1 MVEVKGG
8 HKMSGHSKWAN
19 IKRKKGKNDAVR
31 GKITTKISREITIA
45 VRMGGADPTGNM
57 RLKLALQKAKENN
70 IPKEN
75 INRAIQKGAG
85 TLEGQS
91 YEEIVYEGYGPG
103 GTAVMVECLS
113 DNANRTISQVRPSF
127 TKCGGNLGTEGSVG
141 YLFSKKGLILVL
153 QADED
158 ALMEAAIE
166 AGADD
171 VQPQDDGS
179 FEIYT
184 AWEELGAVRDGI
196 EAAGF
201 KIESAEVTMIPSTT
215 VDLDAENAPKLLRLI
230 DMLED
235 CDDVQN
241 VYHNG
246 EISDEVAAML

>member
-1 MVEVKGG
+1 MA
-8 HKMSGHSKWAN
+8 GHSKWAN
-19 IKRKKGKNDAVR
+19 IKHRKAAQDAQR
-31 GKITTKISREITIA
+31 GQIFTKLIRELVTAAKIGGGDVGANPRLRAA
-45 VRMGGADPTGNM
+45 VDKALSSNM
-57 RLKLALQKAKENN
+57 TRDT
-70 IPKEN
+70 
-75 INRAIQKGAG
+75 INRAIERGVG
-85 TLEGQS
+85 GGDDTNMETR
-91 YEEIVYEGYGPG
+91 VYEGYGPG

-141 YLFSKKGLILVL
+141 YLFSKKGLILVN

-158 ALMEAAIE
+158 ALMESAIE
-166 AGADD
+166 GGADD

-184 AWEELGAVRDGI
+184 AWEDLSSVRDAI

-215 VDLDAENAPKLLRLI
+215 VDLDAETAPKLLRLI

-246 EISDEVAAML
+246 EISDEVAAIL

>member
-1 MVEVKGG
+1 MA
-8 HKMSGHSKWAN
+8 GHSKWAN
-19 IKRKKGKNDAVR
+19 IKHRKAAQDAQR
-31 GKITTKISREITIA
+31 GKIFTKLIRELVTAAKIGGGDVSANPRLRAA
-45 VRMGGADPTGNM
+45 VDKALSSNM
-57 RLKLALQKAKENN
+57 TRDT
-70 IPKEN
+70 
-75 INRAIQKGAG
+75 INRAIERGVG
-85 TLEGQS
+85 GGDDTNMETR
-91 YEEIVYEGYGPG
+91 IYEGYGPG

-141 YLFSKKGLILVL
+141 YLFSKKGLILIS
-153 QADED
+153 QGEED

-184 AWEELGAVRDGI
+184 AWEDLG
-196 EAAGF
+196 
-201 KIESAEVTMIPSTT
+201 SEVTMIPSTT
-215 VDLDAENAPKLLRLI
+215 VDLDLETAPKLLRLI

-246 EISDEVAAML
+246 EISDEVAAQL